1 MRLLFKLLRRNLNLW
16 QMLGFSIANLLGAVI
31 VLFGIQAY
39 RDLDAVFGAEDSF
52 LSSNYLVLSKPVNVL
67 STITSSLGVHPGFD
81 EEEIQAL
88 EQQSG
93 VTGVG
98 RFQAAQFNVYGAVD
112 IGGTQ
117 MSTAMFLESVPDEFL
132 DFSDDMDVDWKASVE
147 GEFVPIIIPQSY
159 LNLYNYGFAASR
171 GMPQMGE
178 NLLSKFTLVLT
189 LYGQGEVHRYR
200 ARVVALS
207 NRLNTVLVPEG
218 FLTEA
223 NERMGRKDKSSLPS
237 RLIVATQTS
246 DASSELLTYIEEM
259 DYVVEGNADE
269 TLRMQTF
276 VHGILWAV
284 IALGLVVSVLAF
296 FLLLISIL
304 LLIEKNREKLS
315 TLHAIGYGLS
325 PIARPYQL
333 LALSLD
339 VIVWLFAAI
348 VVSVVYP
355 LFSHFLA
362 GVIPGFE
369 PNSLALVWLVAF
381 LLALLFSLLHF
392 VVVYRNVWRIRVAKL
407 K

>member
-98 RFQAAQFNVYGAVD
+98 RFQAAQFNVYGSVD

-178 NLLSKFTLVLT
+178 NLLSKFTMVLT

-223 NERMGRKDKSSLPS
+223 NERMGRKDKSPLPC
-237 RLIVATQTS
+237 RRQCRRDVA
-246 DASSELLTYIEEM
+246 Y
-259 DYVVEGNADE
+259 ADFRAWH
-269 TLRMQTF
+269 TLGR
-276 VHGILWAV
+276 HRIGSGCLCA
-284 IALGLVVSVLAF
+284 G
-296 FLLLISIL
+296 FLPAAHQYPAAH
-304 LLIEKNREKLS
+304 REKS
-315 TLHAIGYGLS
+315 
-325 PIARPYQL
+325 
-333 LALSLD
+333 
-339 VIVWLFAAI
+339 
-348 VVSVVYP
+348 
-355 LFSHFLA
+355 
-362 GVIPGFE
+362 
-369 PNSLALVWLVAF
+369 
-381 LLALLFSLLHF
+381 
-392 VVVYRNVWRIRVAKL
+392 
-407 K
+407 

>member
-98 RFQAAQFNVYGAVD
+98 RFQAAQFNVYGSVD

-132 DFSDDMDVDWKASVE
+132 DFSDDMDVDWTASVE

-178 NLLSKFTLVLT
+178 NLLSKFTMVLT

-223 NERMGRKDKSSLPS
+223 NERMGRKDKSPLPS

-246 DASSELLTYIEEM
+246 DASSELLNYIEEM

-315 TLHAIGYGLS
+315 MLHAIGYGLS

-339 VIVWLFAAI
+339 VIVWLLAAI

-355 LFSHFLA
+355 LFSRFLA

-392 VVVYRNVWRIRVAKL
+392 VVVYRNVWRIRVAKA